1 MPQRF
6 QHFNPFFIVSLSPLV
21 IGLFAYLNKKGK
33 EPSSPRKIGYGM
45 LLTAVSFAILVVGS
59 LGLPSP
65 QELGGHVAPPE
76 SQVSVYWLITTYFL
90 LTIAELF
97 LSPIGISFVSRVAP
111 PKYKGLMQGGWFAAT
126 GIGILLVGLL
136 GNLWMVLPLWILW
149 LILVVACLLSAAF
162 MFAIMKKLERTTN
175 F

>member
-1 MPQRF
+1 
-6 QHFNPFFIVSLSPLV
+6 
-21 IGLFAYLNKKGK
+21 
-33 EPSSPRKIGYGM
+33 
-45 LLTAVSFAILVVGS
+45 
-59 LGLPSP
+59 
-65 QELGGHVAPPE
+65 
-76 SQVSVYWLITTYFL
+76 
-90 LTIAELF
+90 
-97 LSPIGISFVSRVAP
+97 
-111 PKYKGLMQGGWFAAT
+111 MQGGWFAAT

>member
-1 MPQRF
+1 
-6 QHFNPFFIVSLSPLV
+6 
-21 IGLFAYLNKKGK
+21 
-33 EPSSPRKIGYGM
+33 M
-45 LLTAVSFAILVVGS
+45 LMTAIAFAILVVGS

-65 QELGGHVAPPE
+65 KSLGGLVAP
-76 SQVSVYWLITTYFL
+76 SSAQVSVYWLISTYFL

-126 GIGILLVGLL
+126 GIGILLVALI

-149 LILVVACLLSAAF
+149 LILVIACLLSAAF
-162 MFAIMKKLERTTN
+162 MFAIMKKLERATN
-175 F
+175 I